1 MAKRIQFSVVKLLF
15 GVCFALVLAGC
26 QALGGPNVPA
36 TLQAENQG
44 YIAEATSIAQAFNR
58 DAQRVVVT
66 SAAVLTEVAE
76 MQHANVELLVTVRAG
91 ETPLPRREVL
101 MDSVPIQL
109 EAGQRWFVKI
119 GTATSIRESDS
130 CVTQPQLVF
139 PAGVSRIY
147 AGVRAYNI
155 EAGVRMSASWSFE
168 GEVVFEEAW
177 DLNRGASNICMWFAL
192 DSSQVA
198 LSSGAWAVRL
208 FADGF
213 QLEEAMTF
221 TIIE

>member
-1 MAKRIQFSVVKLLF
+1 MV
-15 GVCFALVLAGC
+15 GC

-36 TLQAENQG
+36 TLQAENLG
-44 YIAEATSIAQAFNR
+44 YIAEATSIAQSFNR
-58 DAQRVVVT
+58 DAQRVEVT
-66 SAAVLTEVAE
+66 SAAVLTEVAD
-76 MQHANVELLVTVRAG
+76 MQRANAELLVTVRAG
-91 ETPLPRREVL
+91 ETPLPQREVL

-130 CVTQPQLVF
+130 CITQPQIIF
-139 PAGVSRIY
+139 QHGVSRIY

-155 EAGVRMSASWSFE
+155 EAGVRMSASWSHE

-177 DLNRGASNICMWFAL
+177 DLNRGSSNICMWFAL

-198 LSSGAWAVRL
+198 LTPGAWAVRL